1 MGIEKM
7 LNKFFKSSQRN
18 TFKCDASNPK
28 KKDWKK
34 KRIQISKRIKEPWMV
49 AKTLLKQ
56 LNIGSI

>member
-1 MGIEKM
+1 M